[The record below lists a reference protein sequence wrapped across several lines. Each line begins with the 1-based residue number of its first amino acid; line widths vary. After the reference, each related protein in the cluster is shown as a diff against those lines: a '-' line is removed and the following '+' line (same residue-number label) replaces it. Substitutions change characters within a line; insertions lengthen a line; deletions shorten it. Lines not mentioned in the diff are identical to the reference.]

1 MATDPRF
8 ADHPTTSALVIG
20 GSLAGM
26 CAARVLS
33 DFVDRVTIIERDAY
47 PSALDF
53 RPGVPQARHVH
64 NLLARGLHEFE
75 GFFPGFERRMRERG
89 AVAVESGWD
98 VATLWPHGWSRR
110 NHTGLWQLYASRTLI
125 EATVLELCRGLHNVT
140 FLERTEVTTLRAA
153 GQTQRSCTGVDVL
166 TRDDGKTRTLEA
178 DLVVD
183 ASGAHSRAAEW
194 LRRLDLELPE
204 DEVIDGYSGY
214 SSRWFTLGSQHV
226 WPSEWWW
233 KVLFLR
239 IATPERPYF
248 IAFFPIENQ
257 RWLLSY
263 IGVNKAYPPTREDE
277 FTAALARLV
286 SPVVHGMVQR
296 MEPISPVYPSRA
308 TRNRWRHY
316 ERWRT
321 PLGRFVAIAD
331 AACSYNPRFGQGMSA
346 AAVSARLLKDC
357 LATYGITDP
366 RLPGRFFSAQAQFQR
381 TPWLFAAADDLRL
394 PATEGKRSV
403 SVRLFNWYRPK
414 LVACP
419 DRQVGARLGEVT
431 HLVRPMSSL
440 FAPQVVSRVLVAA
453 MWRRIKAMGRK
464 PSSDGLRPMPP
475 GAE

>member
-1 MATDPRF
+1 M
-8 ADHPTTSALVIG
+8 PTTSALVIG

-33 DFVDRVTIIERDAY
+33 DFVDKVTIIERDAY
-47 PSALDF
+47 PAAHDF
-53 RPGVPQARHVH
+53 RPGVPQARHVQ
-64 NLLARGLHEFE
+64 NLLARGLRELE
-75 GFFPGFERRMRERG
+75 GFLPGCERRLRERG
-89 AVAVESGWD
+89 EVAVESGWD

-110 NHTGLWQLYASRTLI
+110 NHTGLWQLYASRPLI
-125 EATVLELCRGLHNVT
+125 EATVLELCRDLQKVA
-140 FLERTEVTTLRAA
+140 FLERTDVTALRAA
-153 GQTQRSCTGVDVL
+153 GGTQRYCTGVEVL

-183 ASGAHSRAAEW
+183 ASGAYSKSAEW
-194 LRRLDLELPE
+194 LQRLDLEPPE
-204 DEVIDGYSGY
+204 DEVVDGYSGY
-214 SSRWFTLGSQHV
+214 SSRWFALGNPHA

-277 FTAALARLV
+277 FTAALARLPT
-286 SPVVHGMVQR
+286 PVVHDMVRQ

-346 AAVSARLLKDC
+346 ATVSARLLKDC
-357 LATYGITDP
+357 LDTNGIDDP
-366 RLPGRFFSAQAQFQR
+366 RMPGRFFSAQAQFQR

-414 LVACP
+414 LAACP
-419 DRQVGARLGEVT
+419 DRQVGACLAEVT
-431 HLVRPMSSL
+431 HFLKPLSAL
-440 FAPQVVSRVLVAA
+440 FAPRVVSRVHVAA
-453 MWRRIKAMGRK
+453 MKRKTKVIGRNIS
-464 PSSDGLRPMPP
+464 PDGLRPMPP

>member
-1 MATDPRF
+1 M
-8 ADHPTTSALVIG
+8 PTTSALVIG

-33 DFVDRVTIIERDAY
+33 DVVDRVTIIERDAY

-53 RPGVPQARHVH
+53 RPGVPQARHVQ
-64 NLLARGLHEFE
+64 NLLARGLREFE

-89 AVAVESGWD
+89 AVAVETGWD
-98 VATLWPHGWSRR
+98 IANLWPHGWSRR
-110 NHTGLWQLYASRTLI
+110 SHTGLWQLYASRPLI
-125 EATVLELCRGLHNVT
+125 EATVLELCRGRPNVT
-140 FLERTEVTTLRAA
+140 FLERTEVTALRAV

-166 TRDDGKTRTLEA
+166 ARDDGQTRTLEA

-183 ASGAHSRAAEW
+183 ASGAHSKAADW
-194 LRRLDLELPE
+194 FRRLDLESPE
-204 DEVIDGYSGY
+204 DEVIEGYSGY
-214 SSRWFTLGSQHV
+214 SSRWFTLGSQDA
-226 WPSEWWW
+226 WPPEWWW

-248 IAFFPIENQ
+248 IAFFPIEHQ

-263 IGVNKAYPPTREDE
+263 IGVNKVYPPTREDE
-277 FTAALARLV
+277 FNAALTRLA
-286 SPVVHGMVQR
+286 SPVVHEMVQR

-346 AAVSARLLKDC
+346 AAVSARLLIDC
-357 LATYGITDP
+357 LATYGVGDP
-366 RLPGRFFSAQAQFQR
+366 RLPGRFFSAQARFQR

-394 PATEGKRSV
+394 PATEGKRSA

-419 DRQVGARLGEVT
+419 DRQVGACLGEVH
-431 HLVRPMSSL
+431 HLLRPISSL

-453 MWRRIKAMGRK
+453 MRRRIKANGRQI
-464 PSSDGLRPMPP
+464 SSDGLRPMPP

>member
-1 MATDPRF
+1 MPA
-8 ADHPTTSALVIG
+8 TSALVIG

-33 DFVDRVTIIERDAY
+33 DVVDRVTIIERDAY
-47 PSALDF
+47 PSAHDF

-64 NLLARGLHEFE
+64 NLLARGLREFE
-75 GFFPGFERRMRERG
+75 AFFPGFERRMRERG

-110 NHTGLWQLYASRTLI
+110 THTGLWQLYASRTLI
-125 EATVLELCRGLHNVT
+125 EATVLELCRGLPNVT
-140 FLERTEVTTLRAA
+140 FLERTEVIALRAA
-153 GQTQRSCTGVDVL
+153 GEVQRCCAGVDVV
-166 TRDDGKTRTLEA
+166 TRGDGKTRTLEA

-183 ASGAHSRAAEW
+183 ASGAHSKAADW
-194 LRRLDLELPE
+194 LRRLDLQSPE
-204 DEVIDGYSGY
+204 GEVIDGNSGY
-214 SSRWFTLGSQHV
+214 SSRWFTLGSAHA
-226 WPSEWWW
+226 WSPEWWW

-239 IATPERPYF
+239 LATPEQPYF

-263 IGVNKAYPPTREDE
+263 IGVNKVYPPTREDE
-277 FTAALARLV
+277 FTAALKRLA
-286 SPVVHGMVQR
+286 SPVVHEMVRR
-296 MEPISPVYPSRA
+296 MEPISPIYPSRA
-308 TRNRWRHY
+308 TRNRWLHY

-346 AAVSARLLKDC
+346 AAVSARILKDC
-357 LATYGITDP
+357 LATYGVADP
-366 RLPGRFFSAQAQFQR
+366 RLPGRFFAAQAQFQR

-394 PATEGKRSV
+394 PATVGTRSV
-403 SVRLFNWYRPK
+403 SMRLFNWYRPK
-414 LVACP
+414 LIACS
-419 DRQVGARLGEVT
+419 DRQVGARLGELT

-440 FAPQVVSRVLVAA
+440 FAPRVVSRVLVAA
-453 MWRRIKAMGRK
+453 MRRRMKATGRTD
-464 PSSDGLRPMPP
+464 SSDGLRPMPP

>member
-1 MATDPRF
+1 M
-8 ADHPTTSALVIG
+8 PTTNALVIG

-33 DFVDRVTIIERDAY
+33 DFVDRVTIIERDTY
-47 PSALDF
+47 PSAHDF

-64 NLLARGLHEFE
+64 NLLARGLREFE
-75 GFFPGFERRMRERG
+75 GFFPGFERRMHERG

-110 NHTGLWQLYASRTLI
+110 AHTGLWQLYASRALI
-125 EATVLELCRGLHNVT
+125 EATVLELCRNLHNVT
-140 FLERTEVTTLRAA
+140 FLERTEVTALRAA
-153 GQTQRSCTGVDVL
+153 GETQRSCTGVDVL

-178 DLVVD
+178 DLVID

-194 LRRLDLELPE
+194 LRQLDLELPE

-214 SSRWFTLGSQHV
+214 SSRWFTLGSQHA
-226 WPSEWWW
+226 WPPEWWW

-239 IATPERPYF
+239 LATPERPYF

-277 FTAALARLV
+277 FTAALARLA
-286 SPVVHGMVQR
+286 SPVVHEMVRR

-357 LATYGITDP
+357 LASYGVADP
-366 RLPGRFFSAQAQFQR
+366 RLPGRFFSVQAHFQR

-394 PATEGKRSV
+394 PATVGTRSV

-464 PSSDGLRPMPP
+464 ASSDGLRPMPP

>member
-1 MATDPRF
+1 MAT
-8 ADHPTTSALVIG
+8 SAIVIG

-33 DFVDRVTIIERDAY
+33 DFVDQVTIIERDAY
-47 PSALDF
+47 PQAYEF

-64 NLLARGLHEFE
+64 NLLARGLREFE
-75 GFFPGFERRMRERG
+75 GFFPGFARRMRERG

-110 NHTGLWQLYASRTLI
+110 AHTGLWQLYASRPLI
-125 EATVLELCRGLHNVT
+125 EDTVRELCRGRPNVT
-140 FLERTEVTTLRAA
+140 FLERAEVTGLRAA
-153 GQTQRSCTGVDVL
+153 GDAQRACTGVDV
-166 TRDDGKTRTLEA
+166 RACDDGQTRTLEA

-183 ASGAHSRAAEW
+183 ASGAHSRAADW
-194 LRRLDLELPE
+194 LQRLGLELPE
-204 DEVIDGYSGY
+204 EEVIDGFNGY
-214 SSRWFTLGSQHV
+214 SSRWYTLGSQDA
-226 WPSEWWW
+226 WPPAWWW

-239 IATPERPYF
+239 IATPARPYF
-248 IAFFPIENQ
+248 IAFFPIEHQ

-263 IGVNKAYPPTREDE
+263 IGVNKVYPPTREDE
-277 FTAALARLV
+277 FNAALARLAT
-286 SPVVHGMVQR
+286 PVVHEMVRR

-316 ERWRT
+316 ERWQT

-346 AAVSARLLKDC
+346 ATVSARLLQRC
-357 LATYGITDP
+357 LATYGVGDP
-366 RLPGRFFSAQAQFQR
+366 RLPGQFFAAQARFQR

-394 PATEGKRSV
+394 PATAGTRSA
-403 SVRLFNWYRPK
+403 SARLFNWYRAQ

-419 DRQVGARLGEVT
+419 DRQVGARLAEVT
-431 HLVRPMSSL
+431 QFVRPLSAL
-440 FAPQVVSRVLVAA
+440 FAPPVVWRVLGAA
-453 MWRRIKAMGRK
+453 MRRRLQARGRTAAADRL
-464 PSSDGLRPMPP
+464 SPMPP

>member
-1 MATDPRF
+1 M
-8 ADHPTTSALVIG
+8 PTTSALVIG

-33 DFVDRVTIIERDAY
+33 DVVDRVTIIERDAY
-47 PSALDF
+47 PSAPDF

-64 NLLARGLHEFE
+64 NLLARGLGEFE

-98 VATLWPHGWSRR
+98 VATLWPQGWSRR

-140 FLERTEVTTLRAA
+140 FLERTEVTALRAA
-153 GQTQRSCTGVDVL
+153 GERPRDCTGVDVL

-204 DEVIDGYSGY
+204 EEVIDGYSGY
-214 SSRWFTLGSQHV
+214 SSRWFTLGRQHA
-226 WPSEWWW
+226 WPPEWWW

-239 IATPERPYF
+239 LATPERPYF

-277 FTAALARLV
+277 FTAALGRLA
-286 SPVVHGMVQR
+286 SPVVHEMVRR

-357 LATYGITDP
+357 LAAYGVGDP
-366 RLPGRFFSAQAQFQR
+366 RLPGRFFAAQAHFQK

-394 PATEGKRSV
+394 PATVGNRSV

-431 HLVRPMSSL
+431 HLVRPMASL
-440 FAPQVVSRVLVAA
+440 FAPQVVARVLVAA
-453 MWRRIKAMGRK
+453 MWRRIKAMGREA
-464 PSSDGLRPMPP
+464 SSDGLRPMPP
-475 GAE
+475 GVE

>member
-1 MATDPRF
+1 M
-8 ADHPTTSALVIG
+8 PTTSALVIG
-20 GSLAGM
+20 GSVAGM

-33 DFVDRVTIIERDAY
+33 DVVDRVTIIERDAY
-47 PSALDF
+47 PSAPDF

-98 VATLWPHGWSRR
+98 VATLWPQGWSRR
-110 NHTGLWQLYASRTLI
+110 THTGLWQLYASRALI
-125 EATVLELCRGLHNVT
+125 EATVLELCRGLPNVT
-140 FLERTEVTTLRAA
+140 FLERTEVTTLHAA
-153 GQTQRSCTGVDVL
+153 GQTRRSCTGVDVL

-194 LRRLDLELPE
+194 LRRLDLEVPE

-239 IATPERPYF
+239 LATPEWPYF
-248 IAFFPIENQ
+248 IAFFPIENH

-263 IGVNKAYPPTREDE
+263 IGVNKAYPPTREDD

-286 SPVVHGMVQR
+286 SPVVHEMVRR

-321 PLGRFVAIAD
+321 PLGRFVAMAD
-331 AACSYNPRFGQGMSA
+331 AACAYNPRFGQGMSA

-357 LATYGITDP
+357 LATYGIADP
-366 RLPGRFFSAQAQFQR
+366 RLPGRFFAAQAQFQR

-394 PATEGKRSV
+394 PATMGKRSL

-414 LVACP
+414 LIACANP
-419 DRQVGARLGEVT
+419 QVGMRVGEVT
-431 HLVRPMSSL
+431 HLIRPLSGL
-440 FAPQVVSRVLVAA
+440 FAPPVVSRVLVAA
-453 MWRRIKAMGRK
+453 MRRRIKEIGRR

-475 GAE
+475 GAN